1 MTKSQMVDRVAE
13 ATGLTK
19 IETEAVIDGFLYLVQ
34 ETLKEGEAVELR
46 GFGAFRPKERAP
58 RVARNPQTN
67 EQVTIP
73 RRWVPAFKAS
83 REFRKAVNAAR
94 IADEG

>member
-19 IETEAVIDGFLYLVQ
+19 IETEAVIEGFLYLVQ
-34 ETLKEGEAVELR
+34 ETVKDGEAVELR

-58 RVARNPQTN
+58 RMARNPQTD
-67 EQVTIP
+67 EPVPIP
-73 RRWVPAFKAS
+73 RRWVPAFKPS
-83 REFRKAVNAAR
+83 KEFRRAVNEAR
-94 IADEG
+94 IADAG